1 MYISAHNNL
10 ISREYKLAGNI
21 KMTDLCEIFNLYFDV
36 ITDDELG
43 VLDEALRLRYQVY
56 CVEHDFEDSSHFK
69 DGMESDDYDCRSVH
83 GIVCHRSSGVT
94 AATVRLVLPDM
105 DNPEVHFPIE
115 KNCSDSLV
123 SAPLLLKGIPRQSI
137 AEISRF
143 AVSKNFKRR
152 LGEAGSVA
160 GIGPDHEKYVKQD
173 PSGKRV
179 IPHLIVGLFVA
190 IVKLSAE
197 HHITHWYAVMDVS
210 LLRLLN
216 RFGINFMSIGAPV
229 DYHGLRQPCFGRIDD
244 VLAGIWNKRFDIW
257 QLITADGAVWPAPEK
272 PESRIVG

>member
-1 MYISAHNNL
+1 V
-10 ISREYKLAGNI
+10 AGI
-21 KMTDLCEIFNLYFDV
+21 KKMNDLCEIFNSYFDV
-36 ITDDELG
+36 VTDNESS

-56 CVEHDFEDSSHFK
+56 CIENDFEDSSRFK
-69 DGMESDDYDCRSVH
+69 DGKESDDYDCRSAH
-83 GIVCHRSSGVT
+83 GIVRHLSSGAT

-105 DNPEVHFPIE
+105 DNPETLFPIE
-115 KNCSDSLV
+115 KNCRDSLAL
-123 SAPLLLKGIPRQSI
+123 APTLLKGIPRQSI

-160 GIGPDHEKYVKQD
+160 GIGPDYDKYVKQD

-190 IVKLSAE
+190 IVRLSAE
-197 HHITHWYAVMDVS
+197 HHVTHWYAVMDVS

-216 RFGINFMSIGAPV
+216 RFGINFMPIGDQV
-229 DYHGLRQPCFGRIDD
+229 DYHGMRQPCFGSVDD
-244 VLAGIWNKRFDIW
+244 VLAGIWSKRFDIW
-257 QLITADGAVWPAPEK
+257 QLITADGSVWPAPAK
-272 PESRIVG
+272 SASGIGG